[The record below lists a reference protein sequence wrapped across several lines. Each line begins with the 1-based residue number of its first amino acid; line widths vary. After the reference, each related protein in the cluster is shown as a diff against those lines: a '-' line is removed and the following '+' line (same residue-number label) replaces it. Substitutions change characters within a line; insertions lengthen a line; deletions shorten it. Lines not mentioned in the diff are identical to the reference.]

1 MERKIIPAV
10 ILCLTLVFVYVSPG
24 SALLKNDVAK
34 AKDHIKA
41 KRIPQAIE
49 LLTKRINKKP
59 TDAEAHFVLGAC
71 YLMQGNYRSAEDRFD
86 SAIALQPDY
95 TNKTGEE
102 YKKTAYDAFKNGR
115 PEIAGILFEEAVKY
129 DPGIKKEASDFF
141 VKLGDAKGDLSAITF
156 YDKALMYTNDKDLR
170 EQIGYRF
177 LKMATNSSSV
187 SQYKK
192 LTNRAVALLGQR
204 KVDEVFTRSF
214 RKTIF
219 EKTYT
224 DADIDPK
231 LGGIV
236 AFTWND
242 RFQKGDLVEIRGYIP
257 EDASEIAIYLGKDFD
272 PEWKSTENGTLS
284 YSIEKIPPAGSYYL
298 VRIEKDVEFTLSV
311 TRKIA
316 SELNEDLL
324 RSHIK

>member
-1 MERKIIPAV
+1 MERKIFSAF
-10 ILCLTLVFVYVSPG
+10 ILCLMLVFVYVSPG
-24 SALLKNDVAK
+24 SALLESDVAK

-41 KRIPQAIE
+41 NRIPQAIE
-49 LLTKRINKKP
+49 LLTKRINKEP
-59 TDAEAHFVLGAC
+59 SDAEAHFILGTC
-71 YLMQGNYRSAEDRFD
+71 YLTQGNYRGAEERFN
-86 SAIALQPDY
+86 SAIALKSDY
-95 TNKTGEE
+95 TGKTGEE
-102 YKKTAYDAFKNGR
+102 YKKTAYSAFKNGR
-115 PEIAGILFEEAVKY
+115 PAMAGILFEEAVKY
-129 DPGIKKEASDFF
+129 DPDIKKEASDFF
-141 VKLGDAKGDLSAITF
+141 MKLGDAKGDSSAITY
-156 YDKALMYTNDKDLR
+156 YDQALMYTNDKDLR

-204 KVDEVFTRSF
+204 KVEEVFTRSF

-224 DADIDPK
+224 DADIDSK
-231 LGGIV
+231 RGGIV

-242 RFQKGDLVEIRGYIP
+242 RFQKGDLVEISGYIP

-272 PEWKSTENGTLS
+272 PEWKSTENGSLS

-311 TRKIA
+311 SRKIT
-316 SELNEDLL
+316 SQLNEDLL
-324 RSHIK
+324 RSYIK